1 MSDDRVFL
9 RDVKPYAVPESLD
22 ELQGPATGVVE
33 LPLSIYWA
41 PGDHL
46 ADVGTADGAWKTY
59 VAALSEG
66 RLEDIIRLVNADRL
80 RQVWGDLLL
89 PRRVVAMWESRFPEL
104 NQERARRVRDAIHNG
119 EMEGLKLSAEGQADA
134 QEYI

>member
-41 PGDHL
+41 PGEHT
-46 ADVGTADGAWKTY
+46 ADVGTDDGAWITY
-59 VAALSEG
+59 VSALSEG
-66 RLEDIIRLVNADRL
+66 RLEEIVRLVNAERL
-80 RQVWGDLLL
+80 RQVWGQLLL
-89 PRRVVAMWESRFPEL
+89 PRRVVTLWESRFPEL
-104 NQERARRVRDAIHNG
+104 NQEHARA
-119 EMEGLKLSAEGQADA
+119 GLDR
-134 QEYI
+134 